1 MHPRGLLRLRL
12 IRGWGIADGGR
23 GGVIEGRVLFYF
35 GTSDW
40 KLIRWGKGSGL
51 IEAGGLIYFGTSE
64 RGLITWG
71 RVGVIRGWGL
81 TGI

>member
-40 KLIRWGKGSGL
+40 ELIRWGKGSGL
-51 IEAGGLIYFGTSE
+51 IEAEGLILAPQKGGLLLGE
-64 RGLITWG
+64 E
-71 RVGVIRGWGL
+71 WGL
-81 TGI
+81 LEAGG